1 MPTPTYTPL
10 ANLTLSSSAA
20 SVTFSSISQA
30 YRDLVLVFSVV
41 RAAGSTAAVVRL
53 NGDSS
58 SGTYQNIRAG
68 GDGSS
73 ASSDT
78 FNNINFFSPTPGFS
92 SASTVPGTSIWN
104 FMDYSATDKH
114 KTVLSRTNIANTGT
128 AMHAGRWGNTSAI
141 TSIEVTTL
149 GNPAWDAGSTFSLF
163 GVSA

>member
-1 MPTPTYTPL
+1 MPTPTYTPM
-10 ANLTLSSSAA
+10 ANITLGSSAA

-41 RAAGSTAAVVRL
+41 RTAGTTAAVVRL
-53 NGDSS
+53 NGDST

-68 GDGSS
+68 GDGTT

-78 FNNINFFSPTPGFS
+78 FNDINFFSPTPGFS
-92 SASTVPGTSIWN
+92 STGTVPSTSIWN

-114 KTVLSRTNIANTGT
+114 KTVLSRTNISNLGT

-141 TSIEVTTL
+141 TSITITTL
-149 GNPAWDAGSTFSLF
+149 GNPNWDAGSSFALYGIAS
-163 GVSA
+163 